1 MNQETL
7 KKRAEILPKRI
18 NISTYEFQD
27 WLG

>member
-27 WLG
+27 